1 MPFVTPTIS
10 FNNTP
15 QITITC
21 VGITYAQFLASLGT
35 FVYGIKQMYL
45 ASSTLSQLQ
54 QNVFYNIF
62 DSSGRGNSR
71 TIPIQIDSYQKQSS
85 LVINTNSN
93 DVALNQNSTLSFN
106 LVANSTLQLK
116 LFTMIEKMNN
126 GFKEGTD
133 AFSEFNKN
141 NGNFFNNY
149 YDYL

>member
-35 FVYGIKQMYL
+35 FVYGIEQMYL

-85 LVINTNSN
+85 LLINTNSN

-116 LFTMIEKMNN
+116 LFTMIEKMSN
-126 GFKEGTD
+126 GFKQGTD
-133 AFSEFNKN
+133 AFSEFNRN

>member
-1 MPFVTPTIS
+1 MAFVSPTIS

-15 QITITC
+15 QLSITC

-35 FVYGIKQMYL
+35 YVYGIEQMYL
-45 ASSTLSQLQ
+45 ASSTFNQLQ

-62 DSSGRGNSR
+62 DATGRANSR
-71 TIPIQIDSYQKQSS
+71 TIPIQVDSYQKQSS
-85 LVINTNSN
+85 LLVNTDSK

-116 LFTMIEKMNN
+116 LFTIIEKMSN

>member
-21 VGITYAQFLASLGT
+21 VGITYAQFLGSLGT
-35 FVYGIKQMYL
+35 FVYGIEQMYL

-116 LFTMIEKMNN
+116 LFTKIEKINN

-133 AFSEFNKN
+133 AFSEFNRN

>member
-21 VGITYAQFLASLGT
+21 VGITYAQFLASLGSY
-35 FVYGIKQMYL
+35 VYGIEQMYL
-45 ASSTLSQLQ
+45 ASSTFNQLQ

-62 DSSGRGNSR
+62 DSSGKANSR

-116 LFTMIEKMNN
+116 LFTKIEKINN

-133 AFSEFNKN
+133 AFSEFNRN

>member
-1 MPFVTPTIS
+1 MALYTPVIS
-10 FNNTP
+10 FNNIP
-15 QITITC
+15 PISITC

-35 FVYGIKQMYL
+35 YVYGIEQMYL
-45 ASSTLSQLQ
+45 ASSTFNQLQ

-62 DSSGRGNSR
+62 DSSGKANSR
-71 TIPIQIDSYQKQSS
+71 TIPIQVDSYQKQSS
-85 LVINTNSN
+85 LLVNTDSK

-106 LVANSTLQLK
+106 LSANSTLQLK
-116 LFTMIEKMNN
+116 LFTTIEKMSN
-126 GFKEGTD
+126 GFAQGTD

>member
-1 MPFVTPTIS
+1 MPFIPPTIS

-15 QITITC
+15 QISITC

-35 FVYGIKQMYL
+35 YVYGIEQMYL
-45 ASSTLSQLQ
+45 ASSTFNQLQ

-62 DSSGRGNSR
+62 DSSGKANSR

-85 LVINTNSN
+85 LIINTDSK

-116 LFTMIEKMNN
+116 LFTIIEKMSN

-133 AFSEFNKN
+133 AFSEFNRN

>member
-1 MPFVTPTIS
+1 MAFVSPTIS

-15 QITITC
+15 QISITC

-35 FVYGIKQMYL
+35 YVYGIEQMYL
-45 ASSTLSQLQ
+45 ASSTFNQLQ

-62 DSSGRGNSR
+62 DATGRANSR

-85 LVINTNSN
+85 LLVNTDSK

-116 LFTMIEKMNN
+116 LFTIIEKMSN

>member
-1 MPFVTPTIS
+1 MAFVSPTIS

-15 QITITC
+15 QISITC

-35 FVYGIKQMYL
+35 YVYGIEQMYL
-45 ASSTLSQLQ
+45 ASSTFNQLQ

-62 DSSGRGNSR
+62 DATGRANSR
-71 TIPIQIDSYQKQSS
+71 TIPIQVDSYQKQSS
-85 LVINTNSN
+85 LLVNTDSK

-116 LFTMIEKMNN
+116 LFTIIEKMSN
-126 GFKEGTD
+126 GFKKGTD

>member
-35 FVYGIKQMYL
+35 FVYGIEQMYL

-62 DSSGRGNSR
+62 DSSGRGNSK

-116 LFTMIEKMNN
+116 LFTMIEKMSN

-133 AFSEFNKN
+133 AFSEFNRN